1 MPRRLFKRYM
11 PDPTSIREHKSLR
24 FFGKLLHDPNL
35 WHLNRHSV
43 ARAMGV
49 GLFAALIPIPMQMLL
64 AAALA
69 IPVRGN
75 LPIAVSLVWL
85 TNPLTMPPVFFVTYM
100 TGAWLLQVPP
110 RTLPESITVDWVTEQ
125 LATIWQPFL
134 LGSVVCGV
142 VLGVLAYFTTMGYW
156 RWWVGRQWRRRQ
168 CRCAANPNQGS
179 GAHAAAADQQA
190 HAQQV
195 EHRGGHQHEADRR
208 ADTDIRHP

>member
-49 GLFAALIPIPMQMLL
+49 GLFAALIPMPAQMLL

-69 IPVRGN
+69 IPLRGN

-100 TGAWLLQVPP
+100 TGAWLMQVPP
-110 RTLPESITVDWVTEQ
+110 RTLPDELTFQWITDQ
-125 LATIWQPFL
+125 LSTLWQPFL

-142 VLGVLAYFTTMGYW
+142 VLGILAYFTTMFYW

-168 CRCAANPNQGS
+168 CRCKAS
-179 GAHAAAADQQA
+179 GPHATAADQQA
-190 HAQQV
+190 NANNV
-195 EHRGGHQHEADRR
+195 EHRSGHQHEGDRR
-208 ADTDIRHP
+208 ANADIRHP

>member
-24 FFGKLLHDPNL
+24 FFGTLLHDPNL

-100 TGAWLLQVPP
+100 TGAWLMQVPP
-110 RTLPESITVDWVTEQ
+110 RTLPEEITVDWVTDQ

-142 VLGVLAYFTTMGYW
+142 VLGILAYFTTMGYW

-168 CRCAANPNQGS
+168 CRCALPRSS
-179 GAHAAAADQQA
+179 GTHAAAADQQA
-190 HAQQV
+190 HAQHIEQSS
-195 EHRGGHQHEADRR
+195 GHQHEADRR
-208 ADTDIRHP
+208 ANTDVRHP

>member
-35 WHLNRHSV
+35 WHLNRHAV

-49 GLFAALIPIPMQMLL
+49 GLFAALIPMPAQMLL

-69 IPVRGN
+69 IPLRGN

-100 TGAWLLQVPP
+100 TGAWLMQVPP
-110 RTLPESITVDWVTEQ
+110 RTLPDELTFQWITDQ
-125 LATIWQPFL
+125 LSTLWQPFL

-142 VLGVLAYFTTMGYW
+142 VLGILGYFTTMLYW
-156 RWWVGRQWRRRQ
+156 RWWVGRQWRLRQ
-168 CRCAANPNQGS
+168 CRCKAS
-179 GAHAAAADQQA
+179 GTHAAAADQQA
-190 HAQQV
+190 NAHQV
-195 EHRGGHQHEADRR
+195 EHRGGDQHEGNRR
-208 ADTDIRHP
+208 ANADIRHP